1 MSENLRVLIVDD
13 SSVIR
18 RSIER
23 YLLQAGVAA
32 EFFTASNG
40 ELAVEQFKLHRPHV
54 MTLDITM
61 PEMDGLT
68 CLDELMAIDENIKV
82 LVISALA
89 DTETAVEALTRG
101 ATNFVCKPF
110 NAEEVSGAVKRL
122 IDQVDFSKFK

>member
-18 RSIER
+18 RSVER
-23 YLLQAGVAA
+23 YLKAAGIEA
-32 EFFTASNG
+32 EFHTANNG
-40 ELAVEQFKLHRPHV
+40 EVAIEQFQKVRPHV

-68 CLDELMAIDENIKV
+68 CLDELMEIDPEVKV
-82 LVISALA
+82 LVVSALA

-110 NAEEVSGAVKRL
+110 TAEELSGAVKRL
-122 IDQVDFSKFK
+122 MDQLEWPRD